1 MRSSNPVFSR
11 RGFSRDN
18 GHAGFN
24 AAPQAGAATTGANPF
39 AQGTAANPYATNPY
53 AQQGTQP
60 GAPAPARTDAMTID
74 DVVTRTAMTLGLVV
88 VAAAIAW
95 WVMPVDQANLGSAY
109 GVAIGAAII
118 GFVLSL
124 VNSFKR
130 RPSPALI
137 LTYAAFEGVFLGIV
151 SNIVSVYVA
160 PGAAMQAVLGTMA
173 VFAGVLIAYRTG
185 LIRVTRRFYGF
196 VMAAAIGSAVAPTH
210 QERAPRPA
218 PCAGPRPAC
227 AARERHAARRRRR
240 PWQRRWSATGQMT
253 WRSLT
258 TPGFNR
264 YPRLPTSAWP
274 VPVPAVS
281 ALRHEMDRSFGP
293 RFIPI
298 SAVTWENDSPPGRRS
313 HPGGDSVTVGAR
325 CDSDTPW

>member
-18 GHAGFN
+18 GHAGFD
-24 AAPQAGAATTGANPF
+24 AVPQAGAAATGANPF

-74 DVVTRTAMTLGLVV
+74 DVVTRTTMTLGTVI

-95 WVMPVDQANLGSAY
+95 WVMPVDQGNLSSAY
-109 GVAIGAAII
+109 GVAIGAALI

-196 VMAAAIGSAVAPTH
+196 VMAALIGFMLLMMVNLLFAVFGGGDGLGFRSGALGIVFGIVAIVIGACVLALNFK
-210 QERAPRPA
+210 QVEDGIAYGAPREEA
-218 PCAGPRPAC
+218 WL
-227 AARERHAARRRRR
+227 AAF
-240 PWQRRWSATGQMT
+240 G
-253 WRSLT
+253 LT
-258 TPGFNR
+258 VTLVWI
-264 YPRLPTSAWP
+264 YIEMLRLVAI
-274 VPVPAVS
+274 
-281 ALRHEMDRSFGP
+281 LQ
-293 RFIPI
+293 
-298 SAVTWENDSPPGRRS
+298 
-313 HPGGDSVTVGAR
+313 GD
-325 CDSDTPW
+325 D